1 MATIRICDRCGAP
14 VSGAIDDGLKSV
26 VVPAAS
32 PSTTPVVQDT
42 NVQLGLQRGS
52 DLCDPCQVSALI
64 ELVLSRLGPVLTP
77 QLLAAV
83 SARVKDV
90 QAIPAPLP
98 IPAPTPV
105 PAPMPVL
112 VDAATDMTEPV

>member
-1 MATIRICDRCGAP
+1 MATITICDRCGAP
-14 VSGAIDDGLKSV
+14 TSGALDNGLKSV

-32 PSTTPVVQDT
+32 PSTHPVEKDA

-64 ELVLSRLGPVLTP
+64 ELVLTRLGLVLTP

-90 QAIPAPLP
+90 QAKPAPAAIAEVAAAP
-98 IPAPTPV
+98 IAGP
-105 PAPMPVL
+105 L
-112 VDAATDMTEPV
+112 VITGSN